1 MRHARFFLP
10 AQLVLV
16 AAAFGLN
23 GAHAA
28 SKKAH
33 QHGVAALG
41 VAVEKARISIT
52 LDSPLD
58 NLLGFERAPRNDDE
72 KQRAEALV
80 AKIKAADTLFRIDP
94 AAGCKLASVEI
105 DAPLLGQGSSPA
117 PAAGSTHADLEA
129 DFEFTCTDGSKA
141 GFVEA
146 TLFEA
151 FSRLQ
156 RIEAQIVGPKGQAK
170 AVLKRP
176 AARITLVR

>member
-1 MRHARFFLP
+1 
-10 AQLVLV
+10 
-16 AAAFGLN
+16 
-23 GAHAA
+23 
-28 SKKAH
+28 
-33 QHGVAALG
+33 VAALG

-72 KQRAEALV
+72 KQRAAALL
-80 AKIKAADTLFRIDP
+80 ARLKAADTLFRIDP
-94 AAGCKLASVEI
+94 AAGCKLATVEI
-105 DAPLLGQGSSPA
+105 DAPLLGQGSTPA
-117 PAAGSTHADLEA
+117 DANSAHADLEA

-141 GFVEA
+141 GFIEA
-146 TLFEA
+146 GLFEA
-151 FSRLQ
+151 FKRMQ